1 MTHHLKMN
9 IEFNSSSML
18 LSPIVVDTEAGTA
31 TLTYKNSGKDYT
43 YSMDETFVNDLQ
55 SVITNEESVGK
66 FILSARASGALSE
79 GLGVTA

>member
-43 YSMDETFVNDLQ
+43 YSINETFVNDLQ
-55 SVITNEESVGK
+55 DVITKEESVGK
-66 FILSARASGALSE
+66 FILSARADRRLSE
-79 GLGVTA
+79 VTTA

>member
-1 MTHHLKMN
+1 MTHYLKMN

-43 YSMDETFVNDLQ
+43 YSINETFVNDLQ
-55 SVITNEESVGK
+55 DVITKEESVGK
-66 FILSARASGALSE
+66 FILSARADRRLSE
-79 GLGVTA
+79 VTTA

>member
-43 YSMDETFVNDLQ
+43 YSMNETFVNDLQ
-55 SVITNEESVGK
+55 NVITNEESVGK
-66 FILSARASGALSE
+66 FILSARANGALTE

>member
-1 MTHHLKMN
+1 
-9 IEFNSSSML
+9 ML
-18 LSPIVVDTEAGTA
+18 LSPIVVDTKAATA

-43 YSMDETFVNDLQ
+43 YRINETFVNDLQ
-55 SVITNEESVGK
+55 NVITNEESVGK

>member
-18 LSPIVVDTEAGTA
+18 LSPIVVDTEAATA

-43 YSMDETFVNDLQ
+43 YSINETFVNDLQ
-55 SVITNEESVGK
+55 DVITNEESVGK
-66 FILSARASGALSE
+66 FILSARADNRLSE
-79 GLGVTA
+79 VTAA

>member
-43 YSMDETFVNDLQ
+43 YNMNETFVNDLQ
-55 SVITNEESVGK
+55 SVINSEESVGK
-66 FILSARASGALSE
+66 FILSARADRRLTEVA
-79 GLGVTA
+79 TA